1 MYYENHYLLT
11 GTIYLTL
18 YEMFKEPTTGHN
30 TGNLIQNLQ
39 TIKKTIRPMHRELEG
54 GSRLVFIIDTPE
66 SLHFLKSI
74 VVHPSYSVIFRF
86 LTVIFFHV

>member
-1 MYYENHYLLT
+1 
-11 GTIYLTL
+11 
-18 YEMFKEPTTGHN
+18 MFKEPTTGHN

-86 LTVIFFHV
+86 LTVIFFMFDQLAFLKKN